1 MDDTILIKHVFGN
14 VMRIAIPLTIR
25 IRTLTDGEETET
37 EEDFY
42 PNTSLPIEVV
52 LMRDGGVSK
61 KYTPQ
66 VDGNVITFEDDGTLR
81 AGKYQITITCYD
93 NNNRPYRYMARG
105 VIQVVLATKDAGI
118 RAGVEFDSTDYVLDG
133 AVYFYAKGDKGD
145 DGDQGVSVLS
155 VQQISTSTES
165 GGVNVV
171 RVTLSNGNVSDFE
184 IRNGENVHGTVQGT
198 TLYI

>member
-25 IRTLTDGEETET
+25 IRTLTNGEETET

-42 PNTSLPIEVV
+42 PNTSLPIEVA

-66 VDGNVITFEDDGTLR
+66 VNGNVITFEDDGTLR

-93 NNNRPYRYMARG
+93 DEGKPFRYMARG

-118 RAGVEFDSTDYVLDG
+118 RAGVEFDSVSYGLNGDIF
-133 AVYFYAKGDKGD
+133 FYAKGDKGD
-145 DGDQGVSVLS
+145 KGVSVVS
-155 VQQISTSTES
+155 VEQISTSTES
-165 GGVNVV
+165 GGVNVI
-171 RVTLSNGNVSDFE
+171 RVTLSNGVVSDFE
-184 IRNGENVHGTVQGT
+184 IRNGENVHGTIRDT